1 MRITGR
7 SLVPLGAV
15 IMLLFCAATS
25 AAFEVRLIYV
35 GSTDEAAWFGVLQG
49 QHEANIQ
56 GRFLDQTYTV
66 EAMTPEA
73 LSQANQQAAAIIAAG
88 DASAAQSLG
97 EAMPGVAVFNVTA
110 DDDALR
116 QACTANL
123 LHVPPSNAMKAD
135 AVAQWLQKNP
145 DASVEARAWHP
156 KFVKYAARDLNKRFL
171 KVQGVAMND
180 DAWAGWAAVRMVAEA
195 VIRAQSTD
203 PSALLS
209 FMKTEIAFDGQKGVP
224 HTFRDTGQLRQR
236 LLIVDDAGKLTGEAP
251 VRGVADTTDLDS
263 LGVPSCQQ

>member
-1 MRITGR
+1 MRITAR
-7 SLVPLGAV
+7 SLAPLGAAIV
-15 IMLLFCAATS
+15 LLFCAATV
-25 AAFEVRLIYV
+25 AALEVRLIYV
-35 GSTDEAAWFGVLQG
+35 GSTDESAWLGVSQG

-66 EAMTPEA
+66 ERMTPEA
-73 LSQANQQAAAIIAAG
+73 LSQSRPAAAAVVAAG
-88 DASAAQSLG
+88 EAAVLQDLS
-97 EAMPGVAVFNVTA
+97 EAMNGVVVFNVTA

-116 QACTANL
+116 RVCTKNL
-123 LHVPPSNAMKAD
+123 LHVPPSSAMKAD
-135 AVAQWLQKNP
+135 AVAQWLHKNP
-145 DASVEARAWHP
+145 DATVEARAWHP

-171 KVQGVAMND
+171 RVQGVAMDD

-195 VIRAQSTD
+195 VIRTQSNE
-203 PSALLS
+203 PSALLA

-236 LLIVDDAGKLTGEAP
+236 MLIVDEAGKLTGEAP

-263 LGVPSCQQ
+263 LGVPSCQR